1 MAVTKRVFL
10 PETERVADAT
20 TFNNT
25 YQAFGTP
32 LDHPSR
38 TLMFVS
44 DSTVKVKISWDG
56 TNPAFTLLP
65 GATVIIDETS
75 NTVAGV
81 PLETREGTQIYI
93 KGASAGGAGEEVY
106 LSTFYAF

>member
-10 PETERVADAT
+10 PEEERVADAT
-20 TFNNT
+20 LFNNT

-32 LDHPSR
+32 LENPSR
-38 TLMFVS
+38 MLMFVS
-44 DSTVKVKISWDG
+44 DTTVKVKISWDG
-56 TNPAFTLLP
+56 AVNAFTLLP
-65 GATVIIDETS
+65 GATVILDQTS

-81 PLETREGTQIYI
+81 PLETAEKKQFYI
-93 KGASAGGAGEEVY
+93 KGATAGAAGEEVY